1 MAGMTRLRALVKAT
15 VLEILG
21 EPFVLLLTLSALALA
36 VLAPAFHYHQF
47 GEASRMARDA
57 GISALLLGGGVLSV
71 FCPIRT
77 YRREIESGTVL
88 SALALPV
95 SRPFFFC
102 AKFLG
107 LMVAYLAFVL
117 TVGGVSLTIV
127 NGAEIGGAIAATRGD
142 VARLWGPSLVCAVTT
157 LVLPIVYAAI
167 LNRFARFRFTLSAN
181 VMALGFALAGTVY
194 RFNAALAARFIPV
207 ILLAAVPAL
216 VLFAASAAFAV
227 RFRANATAALT
238 ALVAAALLPALG
250 NYCLSDALADGGAV
264 GLSYFLLAS
273 AAILPAV
280 AALLVLGVGL
290 FKGRDIS

>member
-21 EPFVLLLTLSALALA
+21 EPFVLLLTIFALAMA

-71 FCPIRT
+71 FAPIRV

-88 SALALPV
+88 SVLALPV
-95 SRPFFFC
+95 SRPLFFC
-102 AKFLG
+102 AKFIG
-107 LMVAYLAFVL
+107 LLVAYFSFVL
-117 TVGGVSLTIV
+117 TVGGVSLTVV
-127 NGAEIGGAIAATRGD
+127 NGAEIGGAIAAARGD
-142 VARLWGPSLVCAVTT
+142 VARLWGPSLACAVAV
-157 LVLPIVYAAI
+157 LVVPIVAAAA

-181 VMALGFALAGTVY
+181 VISLMLAVAGTAY
-194 RFNAALAARFIPV
+194 RFNAALAGRVIPV

-216 VLFAASAAFAV
+216 VLFAASAAFSI
-227 RFRANATAALT
+227 RFRANAAAALT
-238 ALVAAALLPALG
+238 ALVAAAFLPALG
-250 NYCLSDALADGGAV
+250 NYCLSDALANGGSA
-264 GLSYFLLAS
+264 GEAYCLFAT

-280 AALLVLGVGL
+280 ASFLLLGIWL
-290 FKGRDIS
+290 FNERDIS